1 MKNLETTIKMEV
13 LERLQDGELEG
24 MEIADAMYLLYNT
37 DYYITETDQAKQFIK
52 DNIDELLEALEDYLF
67 NIGEGYP
74 DITNLQKLASLTVLY
89 VAETLWNKLD
99 TVQDNW
105 DCTIYK
111 DTELYDELIEE
122 LQA

>member
-52 DNIDELLEALEDYLF
+52 DNIDELFEALEDYQL
-67 NIGEGYP
+67 NVGEGYP
-74 DITNLQKLASLTVLY
+74 HVTNLQKLASLTVLY

-99 TVQDNW
+99 TVHDNW
-105 DCTIYK
+105 DCKIYEG
-111 DTELYDELIEE
+111 TELYNELIEE

>member
-13 LERLQDGELEG
+13 LEKLQNGELEG
-24 MEIADAMYLLYNT
+24 MEISDAMYHLYNT
-37 DYYITETDQAKQFIK
+37 DYYITETDQAKQLIK
-52 DNIDELLEALEDYLF
+52 DNIDELLEALEDYQL
-67 NIGEGYP
+67 NVGEGYP

-99 TVQDNW
+99 TVHDNW
-105 DCTIYK
+105 DCKIYN
-111 DTELYDELIEE
+111 DIELYNELIEE